1 MAEPL
6 VSVIMPAYN
15 AEKYLR
21 QSIHSLLEQTFA
33 NWELLV
39 TNDGS
44 IDSTGEI
51 LHSFADPRIKVF
63 HQENKGVSAARNTAL
78 ANMQG
83 KYFTFLDADDT
94 LPPDSLKLRT
104 DFAEK
109 NEELDMIGG
118 TVCFFKDNG
127 EKKIWHPAFKGD
139 PLQAFIRI
147 DERAFCNP
155 SLFIRRKPSIS
166 YQFKEGMTHVEDL
179 LFFATLASQ
188 ATHRYGF
195 IDELVYNYRV
205 SGNSAMKNLEGLE
218 KGYWI
223 FFDNVKHFRNAEPKN
238 IRYLKWRIIRIMILS
253 YLAGGQFMN
262 ALRVLPKTITK

>member
-15 AEKYLR
+15 AEKYLCE
-21 QSIHSLLEQTFA
+21 SIRSLLDQSYTH
-33 NWELLV
+33 WELLI

-44 IDSTGEI
+44 TDKTEEI
-51 LHSFADPRIKVF
+51 LHSFADPRIKIF
-63 HQENKGVSAARNTAL
+63 SHENKGVGAARNTAL

-104 DFAEK
+104 EYAEQH
-109 NEELDMIGG
+109 DAIDIIGG
-118 TVCFFKDNG
+118 RVCFFKENG
-127 EKKIWHPAFKGD
+127 EKKNWYPKFEGD

-155 SLFIRRKPSIS
+155 SLFIRRKPAVT
-166 YQFKEGMTHVEDL
+166 YRFKEGMTHVEDL
-179 LFFATLASQ
+179 LFFASLANQ
-188 ATHRYGF
+188 ATHYYGYV
-195 IDELVYNYRV
+195 DELVYNYRI
-205 SGNSAMKNLEGLE
+205 SGNSAMKNLRGLE
-218 KGYWI
+218 EGYWI
-223 FFDNVKHFRNAEPKN
+223 FFDTVKHFKKAEGKN

-253 YLAGGQFMN
+253 YLGGKQFIN
-262 ALRVLPKTITK
+262 ALTVLPKIFKS